1 MHAYSHP
8 YEHTYANPTPMS
20 IFKRTYTCNPTS
32 ISTSKRVSQQI
43 LKNSKSPLTCRY
55 LGARS
60 LTLKWLCWL
69 IHEINPGR
77 DTSIGVESKA
87 SNSIQ
92 VSQKKSWSVSKN
104 AYRERCIRGDFVN
117 FKSSK
122 MLIGVELGVR
132 QYWVDNN
139 FFSVSDK
146 NKRIRNPMVKLS
158 TIVTIY

>member
-1 MHAYSHP
+1 
-8 YEHTYANPTPMS
+8 MS
-20 IFKRTYTCNPTS
+20 SQRPRTLFKFH
-32 ISTSKRVSQQI
+32 K
-43 LKNSKSPLTCRY
+43 
-55 LGARS
+55 
-60 LTLKWLCWL
+60 
-69 IHEINPGR
+69 
-77 DTSIGVESKA
+77 
-87 SNSIQ
+87 
-92 VSQKKSWSVSKN
+92 KKSWSVSKN